1 MIAKTTTPNFFA
13 AVLSASKGRGLST
26 LRALGNGLR
35 LTLRTK
41 AGRVGLSLI
50 VLHLVL
56 AFLGPWLAP
65 YSATEFHLDY
75 QLEPPSSQFWL
86 GTDQFGR
93 DILSR
98 VMCGAGSIIAI
109 SLTGTALGIAL
120 GTLVGLSSAYI
131 GGTVDDIIMRA
142 MDGLMS
148 FPSLLLALLVLT
160 MVPKPEE
167 WLPPFLAWDGLNI
180 VMTIGICFMPFVAR
194 VIRSATLPL
203 KTAEFVQNARLRGE
217 GVLYIMFVEIL
228 PNIVPVLMVE
238 VSVRAGYAILLAS
251 SLGFLGLGV
260 QPPSSDW
267 GLMISESRR
276 FIVNAPWV
284 ALAPAGAIS
293 SLVVGVNLLSDG
305 IRQARRLP
313 KGKLEA

>member
-1 MIAKTTTPNFFA
+1 MMIAKSTTPNFFT
-13 AVLSASKGRGLST
+13 AVLNYSKKWGLST
-26 LRALGNGLR
+26 LRALGNELN
-35 LTLRTK
+35 LALRTK
-41 AGRVGLSLI
+41 TGKVGLSL
-50 VLHLVL
+50 VVFHLVL
-56 AFLGPWLAP
+56 AFVGHWLAP

-109 SLTGTALGIAL
+109 SLAGTALGIAL
-120 GTLVGLSSAYI
+120 GTSVGLGSAYV
-131 GGTVDDIIMRA
+131 GGTLDDIVMRA

-160 MVPKPEE
+160 MVPAPKE
-167 WLPPFLAWDGLNI
+167 WLPPWLAWNGINVVL
-180 VMTIGICFMPFVAR
+180 TIGICFMPFVAR

-203 KTAEFVQNARLRGE
+203 KVAEFVQNARLRGE
-217 GVLYIMFVEIL
+217 RALYIVFVEIL
-228 PNIVPVLMVE
+228 PNIVPVLIVE
-238 VSVRAGYAILLAS
+238 VSVRIGYAILLAS
-251 SLGFLGLGV
+251 SVGFLGLGV
-260 QPPSSDW
+260 QPPSPDW

-276 FIVNAPWV
+276 FIVDAPWV

-305 IRQARRLP
+305 VRQARRLP
-313 KGKLEA
+313 KWR